1 MAKIDTANIK
11 KVKGALEDLLVG
23 IGKESQERVTG
34 TKQVTKINVSD
45 LNGVLSFTTIN
56 ELRAVDVSLL
66 GPSKLVIVA
75 GDTNAIDKLGGIFVW
90 DDSSIATDDGKF
102 VIKTTT
108 NNIGRFVR
116 VDNKYES
123 AMDINSLSSNTINNS
138 GNIVTDTLDAN
149 DITVNTNIS
158 AQNTNFTN
166 LKVTGMAITA
176 GQFNHGGDLNVT
188 GEITGNNINAEN
200 IITKNASVDNFI
212 KDAIFDGN
220 VKINGKLE
228 VSSTEGGGITIPQD
242 LEVNSLKVKNEIQCK
257 TLNGIVFTK
266 DEDTGNYIV
275 SIDSVGINQDLI
287 VNGKSTLNN
296 NLTINGAVAASG
308 NILSNGKIT
317 ANQLEVGNTHIAG
330 TTTLDAAV
338 TAKADIT
345 VDGNIFGKDN
355 ISMLGDAAH
364 RFKQVWSTNG
374 TIQTS
379 DDRTKTYLSIDD
391 KEYNAAKEM
400 FRALRKFKRIGGDRI
415 HFGVSAQTVRDI
427 LASNGLNPLD
437 YSFLCLDE
445 WEEFNEET
453 KEVIKVDRYS
463 IRYEELY
470 AFMMI
475 TLFDKE

>member
-108 NNIGRFVR
+108 NNIGRFIR

-123 AMDINSLSSNTINNS
+123 AIDINSLSSNTINNS

-166 LKVTGMAITA
+166 LKVTGRAITI

-212 KDAIFDGN
+212 KDAVFDGN

-242 LEVNSLKVKNEIQCK
+242 LEVNSLKV
-257 TLNGIVFTK
+257 
-266 DEDTGNYIV
+266 
-275 SIDSVGINQDLI
+275 
-287 VNGKSTLNN
+287 
-296 NLTINGAVAASG
+296 
-308 NILSNGKIT
+308 
-317 ANQLEVGNTHIAG
+317 
-330 TTTLDAAV
+330 
-338 TAKADIT
+338 
-345 VDGNIFGKDN
+345 
-355 ISMLGDAAH
+355 
-364 RFKQVWSTNG
+364 
-374 TIQTS
+374 
-379 DDRTKTYLSIDD
+379 
-391 KEYNAAKEM
+391 
-400 FRALRKFKRIGGDRI
+400 
-415 HFGVSAQTVRDI
+415 
-427 LASNGLNPLD
+427 
-437 YSFLCLDE
+437 
-445 WEEFNEET
+445 
-453 KEVIKVDRYS
+453 
-463 IRYEELY
+463 
-470 AFMMI
+470 
-475 TLFDKE
+475 